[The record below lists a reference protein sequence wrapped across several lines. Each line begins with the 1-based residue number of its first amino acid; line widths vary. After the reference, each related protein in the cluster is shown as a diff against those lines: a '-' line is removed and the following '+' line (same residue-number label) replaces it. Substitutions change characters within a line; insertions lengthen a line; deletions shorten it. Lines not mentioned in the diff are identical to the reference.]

1 MLDVNRM
8 HQTRTRRIRGDYV
21 LLRAD
26 SLHLLVPQRDVT
38 STEYRE
44 QMPQATSE
52 AGIFTMA
59 DASQGTEQPVA
70 ALSSQMTLL
79 ERFPE
84 DRRLLTRFAGA
95 GPRAALAWSEV
106 RVLID
111 TELEFHALPDIMRND
126 AGPIEAYVELGRELA
141 FCTTAQRLF
150 PDVPAKPD

>member
-26 SLHLLVPQRDVT
+26 SLHLLVPQRDVLL
-38 STEYRE
+38 TEYRE
-44 QMPQATSE
+44 QMPQATSG

-59 DASQGTEQPVA
+59 DASGTEQPVA

-79 ERFPE
+79 EQFPE
-84 DRRLLTRFAGA
+84 DRLLLTRFAGA
-95 GPRAALAWSEV
+95 GRRAALAWSEV

-111 TELEFHALPDIMRND
+111 TELELHALPDIMRND
-126 AGPIEAYVELGRELA
+126 AGPIEAYVELDRELA

-150 PDVPAKPD
+150 PGALAESD